1 MKENKLNTNKFL
13 ASFWYSY
20 LLCIVQPWL
29 LIISV
34 DIRNNLFSFVFNYSD
49 FAIVYSKHSCWFF
62 LPSSAP
68 VGQYQSSW
76 TGIAWQLC
84 TTMYDYV
91 WLCMTMYEYV
101 WLCMTLYDYVWL
113 RMTMYDYVWLYMTMY
128 DYEWLCMT
136 MYDYVWLCMT
146 LYDYEWLWITMYDNV
161 WLCMT
166 MYN

>member
-1 MKENKLNTNKFL
+1 MRLCKSNCSSSDESATLEKEKLEMKENKLNTNKFL

-91 WLCMTMYEYV
+91 WLCMTMY
-101 WLCMTLYDYVWL
+101 
-113 RMTMYDYVWLYMTMY
+113 
-128 DYEWLCMT
+128 
-136 MYDYVWLCMT
+136 DYVWLCMT
-146 LYDYEWLWITMYDNV
+146 MYEYV
-161 WLCMT
+161 WLFMN
-166 MYN
+166 MYEKIQNEEISPNRRASK